1 MTDPPRILF
10 IIARPQERLHEYV
23 SYRLGSEPEIE
34 VVRDRRRDERRRGAR
49 PVPLERRG
57 LQRRL
62 HDVSRPLATLGYA
75 IVRRPVAAPP
85 TE

>member
-1 MTDPPRILF
+1 MTGTPRILF

-34 VVRDRRRDERRRGAR
+34 VVRDRRRDDRRRGAQ
-49 PVPLERRG
+49 PVTRERRA

-75 IVRRPVAAPP
+75 IVRRPLAARP